1 MLKRDRASCAHPPA
15 GTATPAHGT
24 NGPEVGD
31 VHENRS
37 IGPRRAPDTAPDHR
51 GGGRCAEGARLG
63 GFRVDDL
70 VDSALLATYS
80 EGVETTIRFVHDVL
94 ASATTFE
101 GFREGIFTA
110 NGMTDPRAVD
120 QQRLTD
126 DYATAIISAQEK
138 GWVRKSVDPL
148 ALAVFV
154 QAYSF
159 GVTVDDVSATHLGPD
174 RWIAVIEDYF
184 RSCVFEP
191 DAHVRP

>member
-1 MLKRDRASCAHPPA
+1 MSTRTDPPA
-15 GTATPAHGT
+15 RAEHPTRRLIIGVAA
-24 NGPEVGD
+24 D
-31 VHENRS
+31 VLKE
-37 IGPRRAPDTAPDHR
+37 R
-51 GGGRCAEGARLG
+51 GLS
-63 GFRVDDL
+63 GFRVDEVLVRTGLTRGAVYHHFVNVDDL

-94 ASATTFE
+94 ASSTTFDE
-101 GFREGIFTA
+101 FRTGIFTA
-110 NGMTDPRAVD
+110 NGMADPQAAG

-154 QAYSF
+154 QAHSF
-159 GVTVDDVSATHLGPD
+159 GVIVDDVSATHLGPD

>member
-1 MLKRDRASCAHPPA
+1 MSTRTDPPA
-15 GTATPAHGT
+15 RAEHPTRHPTIGVVA
-24 NGPEVGD
+24 D
-31 VHENRS
+31 VLKERDLS
-37 IGPRRAPDTAPDHR
+37 
-51 GGGRCAEGARLG
+51 
-63 GFRVDDL
+63 GFRVEYL

-101 GFREGIFTA
+101 EFREGIFTA
-110 NGMTDPRAVD
+110 NASYVLNEELRSLRRLRAHTMAFATNGMADLLAAD

-126 DYATAIISAQEK
+126 EYATAIISAQEK

-159 GVTVDDVSATHLGPD
+159 GVIVDDVSATHLGPD